1 MIRSLVSK
9 SKSWCP
15 LVGGGRNMSG
25 LINWSE
31 SSQLE
36 FEESLLLLFR
46 MFKLRLLR
54 PSSFGEWGSSGVVV
68 AIGDSEAG
76 ICELTGWL
84 IGWELTMAAW
94 F

>member
-1 MIRSLVSK
+1 MKFCLVSK
-9 SKSWCP
+9 SKSWCAV

-36 FEESLLLLFR
+36 FEESLLLLLR
-46 MFKLRLLR
+46 MFKLRLLS
-54 PSSFGEWGSSGVVV
+54 PSSLGECGSSGVARVES
-68 AIGDSEAG
+68 AAG
-76 ICELTGWL
+76 GADGLIRRELL
-84 IGWELTMAAW
+84 NMAAW

>member
-1 MIRSLVSK
+1 MKFCFVSK

-36 FEESLLLLFR
+36 FEESLLLLLR
-46 MFKLRLLR
+46 MFKLRLLS
-54 PSSFGEWGSSGVVV
+54 PSSLGEWGSSGVL
-68 AIGDSEAG
+68 IGGAG
-76 ICELTGWL
+76 IADDSAIGWL
-84 IGWELTMAAW
+84 IGCELLFRMAA
-94 F
+94 